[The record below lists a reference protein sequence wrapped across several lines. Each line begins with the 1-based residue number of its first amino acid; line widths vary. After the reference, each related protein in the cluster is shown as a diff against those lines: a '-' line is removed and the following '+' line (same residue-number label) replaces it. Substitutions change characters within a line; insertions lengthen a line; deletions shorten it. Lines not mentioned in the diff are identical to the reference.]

1 MDKSID
7 VCFTFDTTGS
17 MYPCLSQVRQTIT
30 QTVERLFNDIQDLRI
45 AIIAHGDYC
54 DIGSYYITKRL
65 NFTSDRY
72 KIVDF
77 VNKVGK
83 TGGGDSPECYE
94 LVLNEARTL
103 LDWQNGR
110 SMVIVMIGDD
120 EPHPVGYRY
129 GSIINNI
136 NWRNELGLLTN
147 AGISVYGVHCM
158 PGIRRHSKPFYQE
171 IADKTNGFYLT
182 LDQFSSIT
190 DLILGICYKQK
201 SIESLDE
208 YEKEVSKAGRLNKNI
223 KSSFN
228 VLRGLK
234 RDDDE
239 KPYRDDSCFD
249 GPVGKY
255 VPSIKDGLVSVPRGR
270 FQVMKVDE
278 DISIRDFIDSQ
289 GIEFEPGRGFYEL
302 TKSVKVQQHKEII
315 LQDKRTGE
323 IFNGSQVREI
333 LGLSPQGGKIREKG
347 GLVEVLKPVFLDKYK
362 VFIQSTSYNRK
373 LIGCTSLM
381 YEVLD
386 K

>member
-30 QTVERLFNDIQDLRI
+30 QTVERLFNDILDLRI

-54 DIGSYYITKRL
+54 DAGNPYVTKRL
-65 NFTSDRY
+65 DFTSDRY

-77 VNKVGK
+77 VNRVEK
-83 TGGGDSPECYE
+83 TYGGDSPECYE

-103 LDWQNGR
+103 LNWQNGR

-129 GSIINNI
+129 RATTNNI
-136 NWRNELGLLTN
+136 DWKNELGLLTN
-147 AGISVYGVHCM
+147 AGIAVYGVHCM
-158 PGIRRHSKPFYQE
+158 PGIRKHSKKFYQE

-208 YEKEVSKAGRLNKNI
+208 YEKEINKSGRMNKNL

-228 VLRGLK
+228 VL
-234 RDDDE
+234 
-239 KPYRDDSCFD
+239 
-249 GPVGKY
+249 
-255 VPSIKDGLVSVPRGR
+255 
-270 FQVMKVDE
+270 KV
-278 DISIRDFIDSQ
+278 
-289 GIEFEPGRGFYEL
+289 
-302 TKSVKVQQHKEII
+302 
-315 LQDKRTGE
+315 
-323 IFNGSQVREI
+323 
-333 LGLSPQGGKIREKG
+333 
-347 GLVEVLKPVFLDKYK
+347 
-362 VFIQSTSYNRK
+362 
-373 LIGCTSLM
+373 
-381 YEVLD
+381 
-386 K
+386 